1 MLLERES
8 VAAGQE
14 WTEVAAAA
22 VAVVAQPWT
31 RIVAVEAMMWMPE
44 LHQ

>member
-1 MLLERES
+1 MLLERAS

-14 WTEVAAAA
+14 GTVVAAA

-31 RIVAVEAMMWMPE
+31 RVLAAEAMMLMLQ